1 MKKLSLVMF
10 WISITSLT
18 FSQSFPDSNKDFVV
32 RGAFFSTTKT
42 INGQEFKQ
50 NWNSDSTN
58 VMTKSI
64 ENLYSFQMFLPA
76 SQDGGKTPFVYYY
89 TTVFKKENT
98 NGPRL
103 SGNRKFTL
111 SQDRFVNFY
120 AKAWYN
126 TVTSTY
132 QTQFLCDAQKVS
144 YTFFGPT
151 GFKSFTKEL
160 PLPTN
165 GKSFGFVTLPTINSK
180 IEYNVVSESTLS
192 YPYAW
197 TDLNNTTN
205 AKQVFITTY
214 KAGKYKISVDYP
226 TLTTSIDKV
235 LDSIESPKIQITGG
249 NFVNAPN
256 FNERN
261 LGLYND
267 QYPLSIGASLVAC
280 SKYQGLSASNVDAR
294 LYYQISNGLY
304 DSGIKKIELA
314 TTDTQINFGSTYSN
328 SSVVNVSTGL
338 PDGNYIIKV
347 WYETECLGDTLL
359 NDNQGAKYTANFTI
373 NQSGSGFTISL
384 PADTVPISTARF
396 GVNLACGEFG
406 STPGVYNT
414 DYTYPRVAEL
424 DYYKS
429 KGLTLIRMPFK
440 WERVQHDVA
449 GSLDTNLDIMKI
461 KEFVQAAQDR
471 GISVILDM
479 HNYARRKVYDKSF
492 VIGQTDALTI
502 ENFVDVWIK
511 LANEFKGYSNIYG
524 YDIMNEPHDLGTV
537 SWLKVSQAVVDGIRS
552 VDDHTPIIVEG
563 NAWASSGS
571 WPTSSDSLKYLTD
584 PANNIVYQAHC
595 YFDSNSSGV
604 YTSSY
609 GNEVVSDMI
618 YYIRLKQ
625 FVEWLKTN
633 NKRGMIGEFGV
644 PGNDTRWLTMLDR
657 SLTYMK
663 DNNISATFWAG
674 GPWWGTYKLSIEP
687 SGTVGNYVD
696 KPQMTILKKYGTN
709 DIPTAVE
716 ITYTN
721 SSIDIAPNPVKDYM
735 YITSDSQV
743 RKVSIYNLLGVMI
756 FEKLTNEI
764 SIGNSIN
771 LSHLQP
777 GNYLVKV
784 ALKNNDIITKKFI
797 K

>member
-1 MKKLSLVMF
+1 MF